1 MTVWRQKD
9 PMKTFYDTIAKARDS
24 VANGPFT
31 DPIDAVTKAAGRDKY
46 LRDNLITLLSTYI
59 HTETSP
65 ITIVENWNDDA
76 THEDVVALFDKV
88 IADLDY

>member
-24 VANGPFT
+24 VANGTYKNPVY
-31 DPIDAVTKAAGRDKY
+31 AVTKAAGRDKH
-46 LRDNLITLLSTYI
+46 LRDNLITLLATYI
-59 HTETSP
+59 HSASP
-65 ITIVENWNDDA
+65 EMIVNTWSDHA
-76 THEDVVALFDKV
+76 TQEDVVALFNQV